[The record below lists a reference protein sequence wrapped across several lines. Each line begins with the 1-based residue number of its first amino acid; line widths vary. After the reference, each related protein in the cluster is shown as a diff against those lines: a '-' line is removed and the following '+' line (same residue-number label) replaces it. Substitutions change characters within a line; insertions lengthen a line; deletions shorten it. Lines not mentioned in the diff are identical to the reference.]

1 MLGLALEWVEGR
13 GQAAAPAAQS
23 AAPMERPRIVSVLL
37 ATNPNLGP
45 ITSERIADAVLRCS
59 REQGL
64 PAELVLAVLL
74 VESSARP
81 AVRSPKGAIGLM
93 QVMPHMFE
101 ELSLPGNVAHI
112 ESAGPDTSKPGPA
125 RMGSSITWTGCRRS
139 RRLPASPG

>member
-1 MLGLALEWVEGR
+1 MGIGRRRAGAPVPRRNQWVAIVAGFLLLVGDPVLGFALDWVEAR
-13 GQAAAPAAQS
+13 DRASASAQN

-37 ATNPNLGP
+37 ATNPSLGR

-74 VESSARP
+74 VESGARP
-81 AVRSPKGAIGLM
+81 AARSPKGAVGLM

-101 ELSLPGNVAHI
+101 ELSLPGHVAHI
-112 ESAGPDTSKPGPA
+112 EAN
-125 RMGSSITWTGCRRS
+125 I
-139 RRLPASPG
+139 